1 MPKISIIVPFYNN
14 LEKIEKVIKNLLK
27 QKYKDIE
34 IILINDNSTDD
45 CESIIIKYIKNPKIR
60 YYINNK
66 KTIGVGS
73 ARNLGIEKANGKYI
87 MFVDVDDLIDE
98 NLLKKM
104 KKYIE
109 DEIDII
115 KYDLEMIKN
124 NQKIQFKS
132 AEFDVLKGEEGFNRL
147 CYKDKFLDSPCVYLI
162 KKEMFIKTGLK
173 FTENTYHEDFGLIPL
188 LIITA
193 QTMVSTDY
201 IGYYYIQTENSIMRN
216 NDYEKKMQ
224 KVNDKFTHYKDM
236 EQYIRKIDISK
247 STAENLKLYYT
258 NSIILSLKDLKK
270 NDRKKF
276 KQKIKYMGIL
286 KNIKPDSFKHFFK
299 KIILNIDIDLYLFVR
314 R

>member
-1 MPKISIIVPFYNN
+1 
-14 LEKIEKVIKNLLK
+14 
-27 QKYKDIE
+27 
-34 IILINDNSTDD
+34 
-45 CESIIIKYIKNPKIR
+45 
-60 YYINNK
+60 
-66 KTIGVGS
+66 
-73 ARNLGIEKANGKYI
+73 
-87 MFVDVDDLIDE
+87 
-98 NLLKKM
+98 
-104 KKYIE
+104 
-109 DEIDII
+109 
-115 KYDLEMIKN
+115 
-124 NQKIQFKS
+124 
-132 AEFDVLKGEEGFNRL
+132 
-147 CYKDKFLDSPCVYLI
+147 
-162 KKEMFIKTGLK
+162 
-173 FTENTYHEDFGLIPL
+173 
-188 LIITA
+188 
-193 QTMVSTDY
+193 MVSTDY